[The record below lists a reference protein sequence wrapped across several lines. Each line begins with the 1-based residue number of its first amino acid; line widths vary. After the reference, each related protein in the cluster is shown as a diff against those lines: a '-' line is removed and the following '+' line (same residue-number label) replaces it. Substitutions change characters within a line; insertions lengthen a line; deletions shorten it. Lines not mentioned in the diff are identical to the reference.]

1 MKKLLVVGALAL
13 AVAVL
18 SERQASAWCHCKFGV
33 GLNFDYQAGGNNW
46 LWGAFKNGQPPGYP
60 DCINCAPNC
69 PGCYYK
75 NVLHYGL
82 PPGLGNGC
90 GAPGFGGG
98 HGFGDPGFG
107 GHGFGAP
114 GYAADGHM
122 GVPGA
127 PGVAPAA
134 NVPAPTPAPGSD
146 NQVYWFN
153 TPTYSNVNFHPSYYQ
168 QGGYFMPVSNYYR

>member
-13 AVAVL
+13 AVVVL

-46 LWGAFKNGQPPGYP
+46 LWGAFKNGQPPGCP

-75 NVLHYGL
+75 NILHYGM
-82 PPGLGNGC
+82 PPGLGHAGHGY
-90 GAPGFGGG
+90 GAPGFAADG
-98 HGFGDPGFG
+98 PMM
-107 GHGFGAP
+107 GAP
-114 GYAADGHM
+114 GMAPMASPVPTPTP
-122 GVPGA
+122 VPGA
-127 PGVAPAA
+127 D
-134 NVPAPTPAPGSD
+134 S
-146 NQVYWFN
+146 QVYWFN

-168 QGGYFMPVSNYYR
+168 QGGYFMPVSSR